1 MIHPLH
7 VAFIDDDPDLRAASV
22 QTLELAGFTV
32 QSYGSA
38 QEALERLPD
47 DFPGAIVSDIRMPG
61 MDGMALF
68 RALRQRDPELPVI
81 FITGHGTIPMA
92 VQAIQE
98 GAYDFLTK
106 PYAAD
111 RLLAAVRHAATQ
123 RRLTL
128 ENRQLHLA
136 LQNDADGP
144 PLLGDSP
151 AMVRLRNTLRHIA
164 DADADVLI
172 EGETG
177 SGKEVVATLLHRW
190 SRRARHR
197 LVAVN
202 CGALPENIL
211 ESELFGH
218 EAGAFTGAQ
227 KRRTGLIEHAS
238 QGTLF
243 LDEIESMPL
252 AAQTRLLRVLETRKV
267 QPLGSNDLREVDL
280 RVVAA
285 SKTDLGDPT
294 QRNGF
299 RADLYYRLNVITL
312 RLPSLRERREDIPLL
327 FAHFCALA
335 ARKFSRPAPP
345 PNGQTLSWL
354 ELHDWPGNVREL
366 AHYAER
372 HVLGLGQHA
381 HDAALPPAG
390 LNLPTRME
398 RYEAQLIRQTLAAHR
413 GDVKETLAALG
424 IPRKTFYDKLQ
435 RHGIQRSS
443 YADTDAPDDAPAG
456 N

>member
-1 MIHPLH
+1 MTPPLH
-7 VAFIDDDPDLRAASV
+7 IAFIDDDPDLLAATV
-22 QTLELAGFTV
+22 QSLELAGFEVTAFNN
-32 QSYGSA
+32 A
-38 QEALERLPD
+38 QEALEQLPPD
-47 DFPGAIVSDIRMPG
+47 YPGAVISDIRMPG
-61 MDGMALF
+61 MNGIDLF
-68 RALRQRDPELPVI
+68 RLLRTRDPELPVI
-81 FITGHGTIPMA
+81 LITGHGTIAMA
-92 VQAIQE
+92 VQAMQE

-106 PYAAD
+106 PYAPD
-111 RLLAAVRHAATQ
+111 QLLTAARHAATQ
-123 RRLTL
+123 RRLCM
-128 ENRQLHLA
+128 ENRA
-136 LQNDADGP
+136 LQQALQTDAGGP
-144 PLLGDSP
+144 PLLGDS
-151 AMVRLRNTLRHIA
+151 AVMARLRNTLRHIA

-190 SRRARHR
+190 SKRAPHH

-202 CGALPENIL
+202 CGALPENII

-238 QGTLF
+238 RGTLF

-252 AAQTRLLRVLETRKV
+252 AAQTRLLRVLENRKV
-267 QPLGSNDLREVDL
+267 QPLGSNEERAVDL

-285 SKTDLGDPT
+285 SKVDLGDPA
-294 QRNGF
+294 QRANF

-312 RLPSLRERREDIPLL
+312 RLPPLRERREDIPLL

-335 ARKFSRPAPP
+335 GRKFSRPAPP
-345 PNGQTLSWL
+345 PDAQTLAQL
-354 ELHDWPGNVREL
+354 EMHDWPGNVREL

-372 HVLGLGQHA
+372 HVLGLTRHEA
-381 HDAALPPAG
+381 VPALPAG
-390 LNLPTRME
+390 LTLPERME
-398 RYEAQLIRQTLAAHR
+398 RYEAQVIRQTLLACR
-413 GDVKETLAALG
+413 GSVKDTIAALG

-443 YADTDAPDDAPAG
+443 FADNGTAGDTPD
-456 N
+456 

>member
-1 MIHPLH
+1 MTLH
-7 VAFIDDDPDLRAASV
+7 IAFIDDDPDLLAATTQS
-22 QTLELAGFTV
+22 LELAGFEV
-32 QSYGSA
+32 AAFQSA
-38 QEALERLPD
+38 QQALDQLPPD
-47 DFPGAIVSDIRMPG
+47 YPGAIISDIRMPG
-61 MDGMALF
+61 MDGIEFF
-68 RALRQRDPELPVI
+68 RALRARDPELPVI
-81 FITGHGTIPMA
+81 LITGHGTIEMA
-92 VQAIQE
+92 VQAMQE

-106 PYAAD
+106 PYAPD
-111 RLLAAVRHAATQ
+111 HLLTAARHAATQ
-123 RRLTL
+123 RRLYM
-128 ENRQLHLA
+128 ENRQLQQA
-136 LQNDADGP
+136 LQTEAGGP
-144 PLLGDSP
+144 PLLGDS
-151 AMVRLRNTLRHIA
+151 AIMVRLRNTLRHIA

-190 SRRARHR
+190 SKRAPHR

-202 CGALPENIL
+202 CGALPENII

-238 QGTLF
+238 RGTLF

-252 AAQTRLLRVLETRKV
+252 AAQTRLLRVLENRKV
-267 QPLGSNDLREVDL
+267 QPLGSNEEREVDL

-285 SKTDLGDPT
+285 SKVDLGDPA
-294 QRNGF
+294 QRISF

-312 RLPSLRERREDIPLL
+312 RLPPLRERREDIPLL

-345 PNGQTLSWL
+345 PSAQTLAQL
-354 ELHDWPGNVREL
+354 ETHDWPGNVREL

-372 HVLGLGQHA
+372 HVLGLTQY
-381 HDAALPPAG
+381 DACATLPAG
-390 LNLPTRME
+390 QTLPARME
-398 RYEAQLIRQTLAAHR
+398 QYEAQVIKQTLAACR
-413 GDVKETLAALG
+413 GSVKDTIAALG

-443 YADTDAPDDAPAG
+443 FAETGASDETPD
-456 N
+456 